1 MEGVT
6 IKEYRHYQE
15 NKRNVI
21 IMIFKGIGLCGM
33 DTLLVTEG
41 EREGEKVARSRGR
54 APRRARAEFECAPGC
69 WYPSSI

>member
-1 MEGVT
+1 MEAVT

-33 DTLLVTEG
+33 DTLLITEG
-41 EREGEKVARSRGR
+41 EQRVLSGHGKAAGKES
-54 APRRARAEFECAPGC
+54 
-69 WYPSSI
+69 